1 MREIGDNLDRFAQ
14 ARPEAYTLALLGSFC
29 VRIEP
34 HALRALRRRFLP
46 RSSPSAELDLWHSS
60 LVTLRGA
67 DAALLDLDVLNELRQ
82 RLATDSRRHEALALT
97 NESFATHPP
106 LLRHEIALNAEAV
119 LHADLDDDAIEALFA
134 QPIAGLRAGG
144 EASLGVARWLL
155 QASPRWHPRIRRAP
169 VAWAALA
176 ASSAVLGGRPLAQG
190 EPPASLDPA
199 LLTRVF
205 PPDVASRQ
213 RIGVSLAAR
222 TLRFHDPEDAA
233 AEAIEVPAMSP
244 LLMILEAPGEAPRVI
259 QVHRGTQVKLRRQGA
274 VVLRSLLGDAWRLEA
289 VPAREHE
296 ADAEAPRAK
305 TSASITA
312 WADKDGS
319 VQIEIRTHGLPLV
332 RVAASL
338 DHVVQASNE
347 STYWLS
353 RLGRDTVFAKALQSA
368 LLSDLIE
375 LSADAALQ
383 NIEWEK
389 IAGLRAALIRLPG
402 PRAPALVRQAPAV
415 SQRYRVAILADS
427 AQTGSGSSEEEDL
440 SLAAQA
446 ERGSPGAACFVSEDV
461 DLNTLPIPRSENF
474 AILHL
479 AIANPNFLDQP
490 QGEPA
495 LAITELLD
503 RFDLHP
509 ELVCTMLP
517 LDASASVLFSAQMA
531 ESLLSGAAR
540 MVLFI
545 DDAFWGRKKFL
556 SAFYA
561 RLLDGASLKEALDRA
576 LTLIRLDM
584 GSGQSHRICQIWGW
598 PDDMLSLG
606 LARRR
611 TRVREQELARSVVQ
625 FDAPGSGNGYGTG
638 NATLIARDMLAYVV
652 PELSERPEQDQ
663 IYESER
669 PGGSPRTARIN
680 VVPRRN
686 EAPEAVKLPLPRVVV
701 PFGRMHGTM
710 LLATG
715 DRHLFIPV
723 LVDGSNPEA
732 LALEFGPHLR
742 QIGLDAPAIV
752 GAPIIIDGQ
761 CVGLV
766 SSEWRPFVAEQKMSA
781 LPVSLL
787 RSRLNDMWRERL
799 PGLLDAHMKWLHSER
814 REGTRLDLAGE
825 DLLDVDLHDANLD
838 QANLRHTRMERARL
852 AKTRMEGADLSQTRL
867 DSADLR
873 DARLVA
879 AILKRANLTSADLE
893 RADLR
898 SADLSRA
905 VLRHARIRQ
914 CNARYANLQGANLT
928 SADACRA
935 DLRDADLRDAT
946 LRDADLSDSDLRG
959 ADLRGA
965 DLTGAKLDDAN
976 LAGAKLDPSFAAELR
991 SRAIEAARRVI
1002 SEPRPR
1008 VFICGSAR
1016 GPAYDALR
1024 SILDDFGVDTSPA
1037 DGAPDEP
1044 AWAQGM
1050 EAAIFFWDEDSPR
1063 SRRQSAELERV
1074 LQADVPLL
1082 PIAQSDTPLPAALA
1096 DMLHLSMPEEAP
1108 SPSDIETWRSAV
1120 SRLIAEATR
1129 RRAGASSWRPLAATP
1144 IFCILHA
1151 PVDES
1156 AMLQLRS
1163 ALLQLGTARHEIWI
1177 DTIGS
1182 QDDTASDQHAH
1193 AAIHR
1198 SRYILPVMSAR
1209 AMSSSSRV
1217 LSFWKEAEER
1227 RQRPFGKS
1235 DMAIVP
1241 IIVDD
1246 SPLNAARLPE
1256 GLEAWAKL
1264 QALRASRG
1272 ELSRQAA
1279 AQLSELLLRA
1289 RRPDPA

>member
-1 MREIGDNLDRFAQ
+1 MREIGDSLDRFAQ
-14 ARPEAYTLALLGSFC
+14 ARPDAYALALLGSFC

-289 VPAREHE
+289 VPAREQA
-296 ADAEAPRAK
+296 ADDAPPRAR
-305 TSASITA
+305 SNASIA
-312 WADKDGS
+312 ARQDNDGL
-319 VQIEIRTHGLPLV
+319 VHIEIRTHGHPLV
-332 RVAASL
+332 RVTARRDDVMAASSKAP
-338 DHVVQASNE
+338 D
-347 STYWLS
+347 WLS
-353 RLGRDTVFAKALQSA
+353 RLGSDDIFERALASA
-368 LLSDLIE
+368 LGSDLIE
-375 LSADAALQ
+375 LRADDACQ
-383 NIEWEK
+383 GIGWED
-389 IAGLRAALIRLPG
+389 IAGLRAPLIRVPVL
-402 PRAPALVRQAPAV
+402 RAPAPARKAPPA
-415 SQRYRVAILADS
+415 SQRYNVAIIGDVGRAGARD
-427 AQTGSGSSEEEDL
+427 GL
-440 SLAAQA
+440 SPAEQA
-446 ERGSPGAACFVSEDV
+446 EWGSPSANCHVIQGHELSRLD
-461 DLNTLPIPRSENF
+461 IPSAENF
-474 AILHL
+474 AIVYVANAAVSLHDGGTGSSVLPGTEL
-479 AIANPNFLDQP
+479 AN
-490 QGEPA
+490 A
-495 LAITELLD
+495 LADLL
-503 RFDLHP
+503 RARDLHP
-509 ELVCTMLP
+509 ELICAVLP
-517 LDASASVLFSAQMA
+517 QGFDAHMPLPR
-531 ESLLSGAAR
+531 LHHSGR
-540 MVLFI
+540 MVVFVDGTHPALNH
-545 DDAFWGRKKFL
+545 FL
-556 SAFYA
+556 IAFYA
-561 RLLDGASLKEALDRA
+561 RLLMGNALKDALGEALA
-576 LTLIRLDM
+576 IAGPT
-584 GSGQSHRICQIWGW
+584 SHRICCVWGS
-598 PDDMLSLG
+598 PDDTLSLG

-611 TRVREQELARSVVQ
+611 ARAREQELARSVVQ
-625 FDAPGSGNGYGTG
+625 FDAPGSANGYGTG
-638 NATLIARDMLAYVV
+638 NATLIARDMLAYVI
-652 PELSERPEQDQ
+652 PELPESRAQDE
-663 IYESER
+663 IHESGP
-669 PGGSPRTARIN
+669 PGNLPGTARIN
-680 VVPRRN
+680 VVLRRDK
-686 EAPEAVKLPLPRVVV
+686 APGAVKLPLPRVVA

-752 GAPIIIDGQ
+752 GAPIIVEGQ

-766 SSEWRPFVAEQKMSA
+766 ASEWRPLVAEQTLWA
-781 LPVSLL
+781 LPISQL
-787 RSRLNDMWRERL
+787 RSRLNEMWRERL
-799 PGLLDAHMKWLHSER
+799 PDMLDAHLIWLRSDH
-814 REGTRLDLAGE
+814 REGTCLDLAGE
-825 DLLDVDLHDANLD
+825 DLLDADLHDANLD
-838 QANLRHTRMERARL
+838 HANLWRTRLERARL
-852 AKTRMEGADLSQTRL
+852 AKTRLEGAVLSQARL

-873 DARLVA
+873 DARLVG
-879 AILKRANLTSADLE
+879 AILTRANLTSADLE
-893 RADLR
+893 LADLRRADLR
-898 SADLSRA
+898 RA
-905 VLRHARIRQ
+905 VLKHARIRQ
-914 CNARYANLQGANLT
+914 CNLRNASLHGANLK
-928 SADACRA
+928 SADARRA
-935 DLRDADLRDAT
+935 DLRDADLTDAI

-976 LAGAKLDPSFAAELR
+976 LAGAKLDPSFALELR

-1002 SEPRPR
+1002 SDPRPR
-1008 VFICGSAR
+1008 VLVCGSAR

-1024 SILDDFGVDTSPA
+1024 SILDDFGVDVSPA

-1108 SPSDIETWRSAV
+1108 SPADIETWRSAV

-1264 QALRASRG
+1264 QALRAPRG